1 VSENVDLSVRD
12 LNSAGPDT
20 HLDLRI
26 FVPKSS
32 TATSTA
38 TTVAVV
44 KASERM
50 TSQATPIWT
59 CTICR
64 SVAAVTTAAA
74 KIATSRLTRNTI
86 IGSIKKLLRPR
97 RWARQARFNN
107 GGLRLWWVEQ

>member
-1 VSENVDLSVRD
+1 VSENVDLPVRS
-12 LNSAGPDT
+12 LNSAGPET

-32 TATSTA
+32 TTTSTA

-44 KASERM
+44 KASDRM
-50 TSQATPIWT
+50 TSRARPIWT

-74 KIATSRLTRNTI
+74 KIATSRLIRNTI
-86 IGSIKKLLRPR
+86 IGSIKTIKTTPLGS
-97 RWARQARFNN
+97 ASSI
-107 GGLRLWWVEQ
+107 